1 LWWQGALGANNDRRF
16 RSGRMNDRM
25 NDERMD
31 DQKRAYDRGYRA
43 GVEDFK
49 TKLRR
54 TFARHRDEFD
64 PRWEVDFIEGYY
76 DGYDI
81 ARSDVHAGRE
91 EGRDVYDDAFRFGQK
106 DYRDGREPNY
116 GRYADRFRPESE

>member
-1 LWWQGALGANNDRRF
+1 ADGVEYETWSGAGRDNQRFRLWWQGALGANNDRRF

-31 DQKRAYDRGYRA
+31 DHKRAYDRGYRA

-49 TKLRR
+49 AKLRR
-54 TFARHRDEFD
+54 TFARHLDEFD
-64 PRWEVDFIEGYY
+64 SKWEVEFIEGYY

-81 ARSDVHAGRE
+81 GRSDVHAE
-91 EGRDVYDDAFRFGQK
+91 RDEDRDA
-106 DYRDGREPNY
+106 Y
-116 GRYADRFRPESE
+116 